1 MTSEASV
8 LSRISWTTV
17 SRRLPCRSAKDCRK
31 RLVYSLDVSLR
42 KGPWT
47 KTEDQRLVEEMAKLS
62 NLGHR
67 DDSKISWTALG
78 RAIGTRSG
86 DQVSKRWRGVLQP
99 ALERSA
105 HNLSSIAPAKPPQQ
119 QQQHSLTLESEGRF
133 TESTVSD
140 CAKVCGGNKNAGV
153 KAYVSGQGP
162 KGLDAC
168 NQTSSVFDEKCRI
181 TREGRKERAACAKG
195 LKTSSNEFKG
205 TSSAAS
211 VEVGVDSFNTVTAAS
226 CESLPCLLESAHR
239 TIVEPRSAGQ
249 CVYDRTATLSL
260 FSSTPCSSSD
270 SFSSSSEASLGS
282 APVGSWNIGPLNFTE
297 PSGAPINISAAP
309 TTTSALH
316 EQDIQV
322 PYGIAF
328 GVSLPWMPA
337 LAERPFFASSTQLG
351 PPAPVST
358 VGQLSGNEGKDR
370 SCCKR

>member
-1 MTSEASV
+1 MTAEASV
-8 LSRISWTTV
+8 LSRISWMTV
-17 SRRLPCRSAKDCRK
+17 SRRLPGRSAKDCRK
-31 RLVYSLDVSLR
+31 RLVYSLDMSLR

-67 DDSKISWTALG
+67 DDSKITWTALG
-78 RAIGTRSG
+78 RAIGSRSG

-140 CAKVCGGNKNAGV
+140 CAKVCEGDKYADG
-153 KAYVSGQGP
+153 KAYVSRHGS
-162 KGLDAC
+162 KRLHVC
-168 NQTSSVFDEKCRI
+168 HQTSSVSDERCRI
-181 TREGRKERAACAKG
+181 TREGRKERAASAKG

-205 TSSAAS
+205 TPSAAS

-226 CESLPCLLESAHR
+226 CESLLGWLESAHR

-249 CVYDRTATLSL
+249 CFYDRTGTMSL
-260 FSSTPCSSSD
+260 LSSTPCYSSD
-270 SFSSSSEASLGS
+270 SFSCSSEASLGS
-282 APVGSWNIGPLNFTE
+282 APIGSWDIGHLDFIE
-297 PSGAPINISAAP
+297 PPGAPIIISAAP

-316 EQDIQV
+316 EHDIEV
-322 PYGIAF
+322 PYGIGF
-328 GVSLPWMPA
+328 GVSLPWLPA
-337 LAERPFFASSTQLG
+337 LAERPFSASSIHLG

-358 VGQLSGNEGKDR
+358 VGQLSGSEGEHR
-370 SCCKR
+370 FCC